1 MFLNS
6 EDIFLFSFP
15 RRLQMFQNVLLAV
28 GLVLIGYVLY
38 PVVMAIVNKYYY
50 KNDGFQNTQAVRVN
64 TPGNA
69 PLTEQAHAEP
79 PRVVSQA
86 GPNPPNVRPPVNE
99 PSALSPEEKP
109 NDPYDETNSELPLKG
124 DMRQPERSF
133 GPGVANTGTQ
143 RSVSS
148 GTAADAVNASL
159 SSFSPEFAQNGGNF
173 MEGISA
179 NDMSGGSEYAT
190 L

>member
-1 MFLNS
+1 MF
-6 EDIFLFSFP
+6 E
-15 RRLQMFQNVLLAV
+15 RVLLVA
-28 GLVLIGYVLY
+28 GLILIGYVLY
-38 PVVMAIVNKYYY
+38 PISKAVLDKYYF
-50 KNDGFQNTQAVRVN
+50 KSSSNGFQNVAPAVRIN
-64 TPGNA
+64 TPGDA
-69 PLTEQAHAEP
+69 PLTEQPPAEP

-86 GPNPPNVRPPVNE
+86 GPNPPNERPSEAE
-99 PSALSPEEKP
+99 PSMLSPEERP

-124 DMRQPERSF
+124 NMRQPERSF
-133 GPGVANTGTQ
+133 GPGVNNTGTQ
-143 RSVSS
+143 RSISA